1 MGALRLLTDNAFT
14 ANVPDPYANFLRLIR
29 VWDYLTL
36 LKRSGQMHGIDLLL
50 PHRPEGNLVLYC
62 PACPEPGFNTDPSW
76 SETPES
82 LRHLNQRQQTL
93 DGNFQCN
100 QYSKNSDPD
109 DVSLCKGRGQ
119 FPLDSEYKEYLASIP
134 VSTEKS
140 TCNYLKVVNKQD
152 KKKFKNMAI
161 TGTVNVQCSHVFIL
175 SCADLQLGE
184 RFANSD
190 QASATSI
197 RQHTG
202 RGPMTFK
209 FRMEVDDVDEMRTY
223 DIACEYTAHLEER
236 FAKELPGWNQDS
248 CMYLFGTSYI
258 SCIGHFHGDS
268 ETAEKYWPEADQLGP
283 HVRQMNNGHRQDTM
297 IDHHNDWN
305 YKKLVNLGETLA
317 AELALGKRKFLEK
330 LNYFRGLSAAAGD
343 LVDKWKV
350 ADRTARK
357 MGKDVSSVY
366 KHNIS
371 KVPSQVAIYQHMLA
385 QDEQFEG
392 SMVPR
397 NKVARFLNEALMIQ
411 EDQRKLIRALD
422 EAREQGLQSLG
433 SEIVKRQEKLDAR
446 LVPWRREQREIMPK
460 IGDRV
465 ASQSATSPPCPVE
478 NEKLFIPSD
487 LTAAERRELGLTSLG
502 VEEARWREGQAFDA
516 LRGVRTVVKAIR
528 ALRDRKEKNE
538 RQQKQNSRAGD
549 HISDAVRRRDFRMA
563 TYGAARQA
571 MISLDS
577 LSEGPDSAFPP
588 LSVLGDSRFTDGRL
602 FTVGSGAAQS
612 SIQPT
617 GVSPAA
623 PSTDAGPST
632 QMSKRKSA
640 DVALEAQLDESI
652 SHPKALKKRPK
663 KAEER
668 KEGKWMNGRKSP
680 IVFSGSAPKQ
690 RSNVGKNTWKC
701 ASQSF

>member
-1 MGALRLLTDNAFT
+1 
-14 ANVPDPYANFLRLIR
+14 
-29 VWDYLTL
+29 
-36 LKRSGQMHGIDLLL
+36 
-50 PHRPEGNLVLYC
+50 
-62 PACPEPGFNTDPSW
+62 
-76 SETPES
+76 
-82 LRHLNQRQQTL
+82 
-93 DGNFQCN
+93 
-100 QYSKNSDPD
+100 
-109 DVSLCKGRGQ
+109 
-119 FPLDSEYKEYLASIP
+119 
-134 VSTEKS
+134 
-140 TCNYLKVVNKQD
+140 
-152 KKKFKNMAI
+152 
-161 TGTVNVQCSHVFIL
+161 
-175 SCADLQLGE
+175 
-184 RFANSD
+184 
-190 QASATSI
+190 
-197 RQHTG
+197 
-202 RGPMTFK
+202 
-209 FRMEVDDVDEMRTY
+209 MEVDDVDEMRTY

-236 FAKELPGWNQDS
+236 FAKNFPDMLDKVKQMRWGVPALHVQGHQDS

-258 SCIGHFHGDS
+258 SCIGHCHG
-268 ETAEKYWPEADQLGP
+268 ETAEQYWPEANQLGP

-297 IDHHNDWN
+297 IDHHNDWS
-305 YKKLVNLGETLA
+305 YKKLANLGETLA

-330 LNYFRGLSAAAGD
+330 LNHFRGLTAAAGD

-366 KHNIS
+366 KNNTS

-392 SMVPR
+392 SM
-397 NKVARFLNEALMIQ
+397 

-433 SEIVKRQEKLDAR
+433 SEIVKRREKLNAR
-446 LVPWRREQREIMPK
+446 LVPWRRERREIMPK

-465 ASQSATSPPCPVE
+465 GWQSATSPPCPVE

-528 ALRDRKEKNE
+528 VLRDHKEKNE

-563 TYGAARQA
+563 TYDAARQA
-571 MISLDS
+571 MISLEL

-588 LSVLGDSRFTDGRL
+588 LSFDDTFMKSVVKKRQLGDSRFTDGRL
-602 FTVGSGAAQS
+602 FTVGSGATQS

-617 GVSPAA
+617 GVSPAHETGA

-632 QMSKRKSA
+632 QMSKP
-640 DVALEAQLDESI
+640 LEAQLDESI
-652 SHPKALKKRPK
+652 SHPKALKKQPK
-663 KAEER
+663 KRKNRKRGGYGETLEE
-668 KEGKWMNGRKSP
+668 WP